1 MTPTYCG
8 NCGDGLPASSAGDLD
23 AVCQACDLAAEL
35 LANRIL
41 DSAAMKIEHALN
53 TKNAAKF
60 KAMGPQTRRAI
71 VIRALDAGHVRW
83 RIA

>member
-1 MTPTYCG
+1 MTTTYCG
-8 NCGDGLPASSAGDLD
+8 NCGNGLPASSAGDLD
-23 AVCQACDLAAEL
+23 AVCQACDLAADL
-35 LANRIL
+35 IANRIL

-60 KAMGPQTRRAI
+60 KAMTPTDRRTI
-71 VIRALDAGHVRW
+71 VMRALDAGHVKW